1 MKVTLIVQPDI
12 YAKPGE
18 PVLVCSFS
26 DYAKL
31 VQHLH
36 DKFDVVQRQLAWQFY
51 TVKPGQLVLTD
62 EEIEKIK
69 SLGSRGS

>member
-1 MKVTLIVQPDI
+1 MKITLIVQPDI

-18 PVLVCSFS
+18 PILVCSFS

-36 DKFDVVQRQLAWQFY
+36 DKFDVVQRQIEWRLY

-62 EEIEKIK
+62 KEIEEMKNPA
-69 SLGSRGS
+69 